1 MECCSKLFNFE
12 DVLGCIICP
21 PLSARVAFPIGCSDQ
36 TQEDAL
42 GQQDQ
47 CASTSYDPIK
57 DPNKGKVKQ
66 ILSLEMVANPK
77 KGCT

>member
-1 MECCSKLFNFE
+1 MECCSQLFNFE

-21 PLSARVAFPIGCSDQ
+21 PLPARVAFPIGCSDQ

-47 CASTSYDPIK
+47 CASTSSIK
-57 DPNKGKVKQ
+57 DPKKGGVKQ
-66 ILSLEMVANPK
+66 ILSLEMVA
-77 KGCT
+77 T

>member
-12 DVLGCIICP
+12 DVLGCIMGATSICKSGQP
-21 PLSARVAFPIGCSDQ
+21 PIGCSDQ

-47 CASTSYDPIK
+47 RASTSYDPIK
-57 DPNKGKVKQ
+57 DPQKGGVKQ
-66 ILSLEMVANPK
+66 ILSLEMVA
-77 KGCT
+77 T

>member
-1 MECCSKLFNFE
+1 MCWAVS
-12 DVLGCIICP
+12 
-21 PLSARVAFPIGCSDQ
+21 SAHLYLQEWKAPIGCSDQ

-57 DPNKGKVKQ
+57 DPKKGGVKQ
-66 ILSLEMVANPK
+66 ILSLEMVAVEN
-77 KGCT
+77 T